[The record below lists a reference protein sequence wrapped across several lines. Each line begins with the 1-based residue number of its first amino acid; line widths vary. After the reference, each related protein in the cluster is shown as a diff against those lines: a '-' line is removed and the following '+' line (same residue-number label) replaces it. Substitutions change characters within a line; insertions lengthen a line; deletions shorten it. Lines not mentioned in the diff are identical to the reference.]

1 MEKVMLIS
9 ELLGTDVRSRS
20 NAEIIR
26 ADASNFGDTVI
37 LDFKDVTFVSRSFA
51 DELCSIME
59 TCGNISL
66 VHMSRLVESMMNAVS
81 SGRKEK
87 RLRPDA
93 GTDIKDIDTIED
105 LSEFFSSI

>member
-1 MEKVMLIS
+1 MEKVLLIS
-9 ELLGTDVRSRS
+9 ELMGTDVRSRS

-26 ADASNFGDTVI
+26 VTAGNSGDAVI

-66 VHMSRLVESMMNAVS
+66 VHMSGLVESMINAVS

-93 GTDIKDIDTIED
+93 GRDIKDIDTIED